1 MALKALRE
9 ALVAIY
15 NADAT
20 VQGVTGRTS
29 RNLVARGA
37 VTEGPYPI
45 VTYFVVSGPKA
56 AGTNGR
62 RRVRIQVDAWADLR
76 EATSDPIADLESL
89 IDRARAL
96 FTSPSLAAKG
106 VDASVGPIGNRRDG
120 LGDEG
125 IRCIAE
131 DFIFEVAE

>member
-1 MALKALRE
+1 MSMKALRE
-9 ALVAIY
+9 ALVALY

-20 VQGVTGRTS
+20 VQGVTGRTT
-29 RNLVARGA
+29 RNLLARGA
-37 VTEGPYPI
+37 LTEGPYPV
-45 VTYFVVSGPKA
+45 VTYLVVSGPKA

-62 RRVRIQVDAWADLR
+62 RRIRGQVDAWADLR
-76 EATSDPIADLESL
+76 EATSDPITQLETL

-96 FTSPSLAAKG
+96 FTSPSLLTKG
-106 VDASVGPIGNRRDG
+106 VTASVGPIGNRRDG

-125 IRCIAE
+125 IRCISE